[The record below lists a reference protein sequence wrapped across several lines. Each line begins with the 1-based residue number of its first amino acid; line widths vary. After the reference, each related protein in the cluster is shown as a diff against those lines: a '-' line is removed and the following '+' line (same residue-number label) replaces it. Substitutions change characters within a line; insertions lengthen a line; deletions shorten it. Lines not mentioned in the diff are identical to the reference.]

1 MDINNLTVGNIIA
14 FILGLAGVIGAC
26 KVIFDFGSKAFS
38 KSIEKALKPTN
49 DRLDDMADQIA
60 DVDMSQCKNFLV
72 RFLADVEQ
80 GAKIDEVEKERFYET
95 YEHYTSP
102 KLKGNSYI
110 KEKVESLKKAGK
122 L

>member
-1 MDINNLTVGNIIA
+1 MDINNISVGSIVA
-14 FILGLAGVIGAC
+14 FILGLAAFIGAC

-38 KSIEKALKPTN
+38 KSIQKALKPTN
-49 DRLDDMADQIA
+49 DRLDEMAEQLS

-80 GAKIDEVEKERFYET
+80 GNKIDEVEKERFYET
-95 YEHYTSP
+95 YEHYT
-102 KLKGNSYI
+102 KAGGNSYI
-110 KEKVESLKKAGK
+110 HDKVEKLKKAGK